1 MKARRLLNF
10 SWLSSLDVAPRIAII
25 VPAAGWAAG
34 QPFNSNLLQISA
46 FELVDLTLGFKPAF
60 MTGART
66 ASRVERGLPRSK
78 RSALS
83 PKA

>member
-1 MKARRLLNF
+1 
-10 SWLSSLDVAPRIAII
+10 
-25 VPAAGWAAG
+25 
-34 QPFNSNLLQISA
+34 
-46 FELVDLTLGFKPAF
+46 LTLGFKPAF